1 MNILK
6 KIFKVIAVLIAIVA
20 VASFIVSTDFNY
32 EKSISINAPID
43 SVWNHTSTL
52 EGLERWSPWNDY
64 DPTMEKEFTGEDGK
78 VGAKVSWSSEHEKVG
93 TGSQTIAKI
102 VPPSYFETDLRF
114 VLPYESEAKGS
125 VKLSKEGEQTIATW
139 GFKSEVPRPFNV
151 MMKLQ
156 DMESFLAADFNKGL
170 NKLKSL
176 CEQE

>member
-1 MNILK
+1 MNFLK
-6 KIFKVIAVLIAIVA
+6 KILKIGAVIVAIVA

-32 EKSISINAPID
+32 EKSILID
-43 SVWNHTSTL
+43 AHIDDVWKHTSSL
-52 EGLERWSPWNDY
+52 EGMESWSPWNDY
-64 DPTMEKEFTGEDGK
+64 DPTMNKEFTGEDGT

-114 VLPYESEAKGS
+114 VLPYESEATGS
-125 VKLSKEGEQTIATW
+125 VKLSKEGEQTKATW
-139 GFKSEVPRPFNV
+139 GFKSQVPRPFNV

-156 DMESFLAADFNKGL
+156 DMESFLAEDFNKGL

-176 CEQE
+176 CEE